1 MKTVRIKK
9 DELIAVIK
17 ANRESHWN
25 DYREAYGKF
34 LKQGKELLAKRHDE
48 FVHCMPSLTLNFSI
62 TAPLNYLH
70 QYDRI
75 LEMLAMET
83 ESTVTLDQTEF
94 RQYVQDDWAWK
105 DSYNSSKIGYA

>member
-17 ANRESHWN
+17 KNRENHWN
-25 DYREAYGKF
+25 DYKDAYQKF
-34 LKQGKELLAKRHDE
+34 LTTGSQLLHDRYDE
-48 FVHCMPSLTLNFSI
+48 FVSGKKNLTLNFSI
-62 TAPLNYLH
+62 AAPLNYLH

-94 RQYVQDDWAWK
+94 RQYVQDDYAWK

>member
-1 MKTVRIKK
+1 MKNVRIKK

-17 ANRESHWN
+17 TNRENHAN
-25 DYREAYGKF
+25 DYKDAYRKF
-34 LKQGKELLAKRHDE
+34 LTIGSQLLHDRYQE
-48 FVHCMPSLTLNFSI
+48 FVNQNKGLTLNFSI
-62 TAPLNYLH
+62 AAPLNYLH

-105 DSYNSSKIGYA
+105 DSYNSSKSGYA